1 MPIDSDAKRPSAK
14 VNLEQ
19 LDVQS
24 FSKDKIRDLFRTGGV
39 PTSDTLL
46 DEILLQAVRRG
57 ATDVHVEPFEKELRI
72 RIGIGGVM
80 KRLVTLPPEISEN
93 LVNVIKTRGKVN
105 AFEKKKPQ
113 EGRFSG
119 QIGGQQCDVRVSTM
133 PILTGERLALRIQ
146 SNSAR
151 VSGIERLEFSPENL
165 ARFKAMLQKP
175 SGLFLVAGPPVS
187 GKSTTLYAAL
197 DALKSPEKNI
207 ITIENA
213 IEYPLEFASQVV
225 VSGDGGL
232 MFSEAIKSI
241 LRQNPSVI
249 MIGEIKDG
257 ESAVAACEA
266 AHTGYLV
273 LSSIQSNS
281 AIDAIFRLRDFGV
294 PPYNLASTLI
304 GIVYQRLVRR
314 ICEKCREA
322 YFPDAEE
329 LGLIGGETA
338 KKQENFFRGTGC
350 DACEKTGYLG
360 RLPVQEMLT
369 MGDVVR
375 DLVFQGASPAKLTEA
390 LQQSGFDSLR
400 SDTMRKMAAGLTSIA
415 EFARTMG

>member
-1 MPIDSDAKRPSAK
+1 
-14 VNLEQ
+14 
-19 LDVQS
+19 
-24 FSKDKIRDLFRTGGV
+24 
-39 PTSDTLL
+39 
-46 DEILLQAVRRG
+46 
-57 ATDVHVEPFEKELRI
+57 
-72 RIGIGGVM
+72 
-80 KRLVTLPPEISEN
+80 
-93 LVNVIKTRGKVN
+93 
-105 AFEKKKPQ
+105 
-113 EGRFSG
+113 
-119 QIGGQQCDVRVSTM
+119 
-133 PILTGERLALRIQ
+133 
-146 SNSAR
+146 
-151 VSGIERLEFSPENL
+151 
-165 ARFKAMLQKP
+165 
-175 SGLFLVAGPPVS
+175 
-187 GKSTTLYAAL
+187 
-197 DALKSPEKNI
+197 
-207 ITIENA
+207 
-213 IEYPLEFASQVV
+213 
-225 VSGDGGL
+225 
-232 MFSEAIKSI
+232 
-241 LRQNPSVI
+241 

-322 YFPDAEE
+322 YFPDTEE